1 MKSDIELGTNK
12 REVKQQQQQQQQ
24 QPQQQQQQVTLV
36 CIYDE
41 IL

>member
-1 MKSDIELGTNK
+1 MKSDIELGTNNS
-12 REVKQQQQQQQQ
+12 EVKQH
-24 QPQQQQQQVTLV
+24 QQVTLG

>member
-12 REVKQQQQQQQQ
+12 SEVKQQQQ
-24 QPQQQQQQVTLV
+24 VTLG